1 MKTIREPSRQVPIIG
16 DFDVAVVGGGPGGWP
31 AAIAAARLG
40 ARVLLVERYGFLGGL
55 ATAGFIGP
63 ILGHKVY
70 GTEAEPAIGGIAEEL
85 CRRMADLG
93 GAVPWEESLKQ
104 WGVPFD
110 VETMKYVLDRM
121 VEEAGIT
128 LRLHTLNVDAVV
140 TASRID
146 AAILESKSGREA
158 VAARAF
164 VDATGDADLAFR
176 AGAALTKGRSADGA
190 MQSMGSMFRIGGVG
204 EMSQEDRK
212 LGQEHLSEAIES
224 GRLYMYN
231 PGTGHQG
238 STLRDDEL
246 TPNVTRAAGD
256 PTDADSLTAAELKVR
271 RETWDIV
278 RFYRDRV
285 PGLQNAYLIAT
296 PTQVGPRE
304 SRQVVGESR
313 ITGDDVRAGA
323 KSDDSIARCAY
334 WIDIHCPLG
343 RVVNRTHLCSIQCP
357 NDPPCIMF
365 ESFKADL
372 PDELYPP
379 GGDYFSIPYGCLL
392 AKGMDNLLVSG
403 RCISADHQ
411 AMAATRVMGTCMAI
425 GQAAGTAAA
434 MFADQGVPARE
445 LAVAALRKTLTD
457 SGHLV

>member
-1 MKTIREPSRQVPIIG
+1 MKTLAEPSREIPIIG
-16 DFDVAVVGGGPGGWP
+16 GYDVAVIGGGPGGFP

-40 ARVLLVERYGFLGGL
+40 ARVVLIERYGFLGGL
-55 ATAGFIGP
+55 ATAGQIGP

-70 GTEAEPAIGGIAEEL
+70 GTDAEAALGGIPEEL

-93 GAVPWEESLKQ
+93 GAPPWEDALKQ

-121 VEEAGIT
+121 VEDAGVNV
-128 LRLHTLNVDAVV
+128 LLHAFNVDAVV
-140 TASRID
+140 GDSRIE
-146 AAILESKSGREA
+146 AAVIESKSGRQA
-158 VAARAF
+158 ITARTF

-176 AGAALTKGRSADGA
+176 AGAPVTKGRRADGA
-190 MQSMGSMFRIGGVG
+190 MQSMGSIFRIGRV
-204 EMSQEDRK
+204 SQRSEEQRK
-212 LGQEHLSEAIES
+212 IGAQRLKEAIQS
-224 GRLYMYN
+224 GELYMYN
-231 PGTGHQG
+231 PGTGNKG
-238 STLRDDEL
+238 STVRDDEA
-246 TPNVTRAAGD
+246 TVNATRAAGD
-256 PTDADSLTAAELKVR
+256 STNVQDLTAAEIKIR

-278 RFYRDRV
+278 QFYRRNV
-285 PGLQNAYLIAT
+285 PGMENCHLIST

-304 SRQVVGESR
+304 SRQVVGETR

-323 KSDDSIARCAY
+323 KSDESVARCAY

-343 RVVNRTHLCSIQCP
+343 RVLNDTHLCWTKCP

-365 ESFKADL
+365 ESFKDDL
-372 PDELYPP
+372 PEELHPP
-379 GGDYFSIPYGCLL
+379 KGDYFSIPYGCLV
-392 AKGMDNLLVSG
+392 AKDVDNLLVSG

-434 MFADQGVPARE
+434 MAAGQGVPARE
-445 LAVAALRKTLTD
+445 VDVSALRERLTED
-457 SGHLV
+457 GQVL